1 MRASVPGTDRDPAS
15 PEVPTTNPSARRDV
29 PGLAFVTPVL
39 FLIWVA
45 SGFWTIAPMSISSVL
60 AVLALAT
67 GLATRRMSWD
77 PSPADRGGIAWAV
90 ALLLA
95 ALFAL
100 DRTASLG
107 RLHKLAFPFLVGLA
121 ASHAADERTGRR
133 AVAVTLLSLGL
144 ASAWGLVAFVL
155 RGASFASRA
164 RGPVGHYLTF
174 AGQLAI
180 GTSLAIAIVLVARDR
195 RWRLGAAAAGAL
207 SGAALVATFTRSSW
221 LGLLGA
227 AAVMLALVQ
236 PWALAGLAVLIA
248 LLVKFAPG
256 DYGARLLSVFD
267 LSSKWNEQREYMWQ
281 AGVRMFRDHP
291 WTGVGL
297 EDLHALYERYRS
309 PAATEP
315 AGHLHSVPVQV
326 AATMG
331 TIGLIALAVLGVTL
345 ALTAAHRLRARVR
358 AGGLGA
364 ALALGATGALVAI
377 AIAGLFEWNLGDEEV
392 LHPLYALIGLAWAA
406 RRWSDA
412 SAERTDRD
420 ARGPVRSPAP

>member
-1 MRASVPGTDRDPAS
+1 MRRLPFAGSTLLDARTDRDPAS
-15 PEVPTTNPSARRDV
+15 PEVPTTTPSARRDV
-29 PGLAFVTPVL
+29 PGLASASATF
-39 FLIWVA
+39 FLLWVA
-45 SGFWTIAPMSISSVL
+45 SGFWTVAPMSISSVL
-60 AVLALAT
+60 AALALVA
-67 GLATRRMSWD
+67 GIATRKIRWD
-77 PSPADRGGIAWAV
+77 PSPADRGATAWAI

-95 ALFAL
+95 AAFAL

-121 ASHAADERTGRR
+121 AAHARDERTGRR
-133 AVAVTLLSLGL
+133 AAAVALVSLGL
-144 ASAWGLVAFVL
+144 ASAWGLVAWVL

-195 RWRLGAAAAGAL
+195 RWRLGAAAAGLL
-207 SGAALVATFTRSSW
+207 SGAALAGTFTRSSW

-227 AAVMLALVQ
+227 CAVMLALVQ
-236 PWALAGLAVLIA
+236 PWALAGLAAVVL

-267 LSSKWNEQREYMWQ
+267 LTSKWNEQREYMWQ
-281 AGVRMFRDHP
+281 AGARMFRDHP

-297 EDLHALYERYRS
+297 EDLHVLYERYRS
-309 PAATEP
+309 AAATEP

-331 TIGLIALAVLGVTL
+331 TVGLVALVVLFVTL

-364 ALALGATGALVAI
+364 ALALGATGALVAF

-412 SAERTDRD
+412 
-420 ARGPVRSPAP
+420 P

>member
-1 MRASVPGTDRDPAS
+1 M
-15 PEVPTTNPSARRDV
+15 
-29 PGLAFVTPVL
+29 
-39 FLIWVA
+39 A
-45 SGFWTIAPMSISSVL
+45 SGYWTVAPMSISSVL
-60 AVLALAT
+60 AAVALAAGIAT
-67 GLATRRMSWD
+67 GTRAWD
-77 PSPADRGGIAWAV
+77 RSPADAGATAWAI
-90 ALLLA
+90 ALVLA

-107 RLHKLAFPFLVGLA
+107 RLHKLAFPFLAGVA
-121 ASHAADERTGRR
+121 ATCARDERAGRR
-133 AVAVTLLSLGL
+133 AVAIALVSLGG
-144 ASAWGLVAFVL
+144 AAVWGLVGFVL
-155 RGASFASRA
+155 RGASFHSRA

-180 GTSLAIAIVLVARDR
+180 GASLAIAIVLVARDR
-195 RWRLGAAAAGAL
+195 RWRIGAAVAASLA
-207 SGAALVATFTRSSW
+207 GAALVATFTRSSW

-227 AAVMLALVQ
+227 SAVMLVLVQ
-236 PWALAGLAVLIA
+236 PWALVGLAMVVL

-291 WTGVGL
+291 ITGVGL

-309 PAATEP
+309 RAATEP

-331 TIGLIALAVLGVTL
+331 TVGLIALAVLFATL

-358 AGGLGA
+358 SGGLGA
-364 ALALGATGALVAI
+364 ALALGATGALVAF

-412 SAERTDRD
+412 P
-420 ARGPVRSPAP
+420 AREPAAGGSPAP